1 MATDIHRATRFG
13 VRPRSRESLTG
24 LAFASPFLIGIVVF
38 TAGPIIASAYY
49 SLTNFNIFQSP
60 VWVGLANYRHLL
72 HDNQFYTALW
82 NTGVLM
88 VIGVPVQ
95 LALALLVALGLNFP
109 VRGQPLYRALVYLP
123 SVVPMVTA
131 TYLWRWLLNSQYGTV
146 NRILGALHLPQPDW
160 IGDPM
165 WTKPAVML
173 ITFWGIGTTAV
184 IYLAALKQVP
194 RELYEAAEVDGGG
207 MWWQFRHVT
216 WPMISP
222 VTLFQLIVGVI
233 AALQIFAQPY
243 LLAQQ
248 RLNATSGG
256 PDNSLLT
263 YSMYLFQNAFI
274 YLKMGYA
281 SAMAW
286 VLFLITLVLTA
297 IVLRSSRRWV
307 HYEE

>member
-1 MATDIHRATRFG
+1 M
-13 VRPRSRESLTG
+13 
-24 LAFASPFLIGIVVF
+24 VV
-38 TAGPIIASAYY
+38 
-49 SLTNFNIFQSP
+49 
-60 VWVGLANYRHLL
+60 
-72 HDNQFYTALW
+72 
-82 NTGVLM
+82 
-88 VIGVPVQ
+88 GVPLQ
-95 LALALLVALGLNFP
+95 LVLALLCALGLNFE

-131 TYLWRWLLNSQYGTV
+131 TYLGRWLLNAQYGTV
-146 NRILGALHLPQPDW
+146 NRALGFLHLPQPDW
-160 IGDPM
+160 IGDPT

-194 RELYEAAEVDGGG
+194 RELYEAAQVDGAGP
-207 MWWQFRHVT
+207 WWRFRHVS
-216 WPMISP
+216 WPLISP

-263 YSMYLFQNAFI
+263 YSMYLFQNAFV

-281 SAMAW
+281 SALAW
-286 VLFLITLVLTA
+286 VLFLITLALTA

>member
-1 MATDIHRATRFG
+1 MATDIQRATGVG
-13 VRPRSRESLTG
+13 VRRRKRESLTG

>member
-1 MATDIHRATRFG
+1 MATN
-13 VRPRSRESLTG
+13 VRQGAGLGAARRRREALIG

-60 VWVGLANYRHLL
+60 VWVGLGNYRHLF
-72 HDNQFYTALW
+72 HDDLFYKALW

-95 LALALLVALGLNFP
+95 LALALIVALGLSFQ

-160 IGDPM
+160 MGDPL

-173 ITFWGIGTTAV
+173 IVFWGIGTTAV

-194 RELYEAAEVDGGG
+194 RDLYEAAEVDGAGI
-207 MWWQFRHVT
+207 WWQFRRVT

-222 VTLFQLIVGVI
+222 VTLFQLIVGLI
-233 AALQIFAQPY
+233 AALQVFAQPY